1 MRRRTQ
7 RAADALHNE
16 PPTLA
21 KAGEW
26 RHLVAK
32 IDNSPAD
39 HGQADHSPTGVVRQ
53 KALSGRGVGLLRID
67 AAVKAVESL
76 EEADSL
82 GADGEYGARSRQLL
96 ERAKKGG

>member
-1 MRRRTQ
+1 MRSRAQ
-7 RAADALHNE
+7 RAADALQKE

-32 IDNSPAD
+32 IDNFP
-39 HGQADHSPTGVVRQ
+39 ADHSPTGVVRQ
-53 KALSGRGVGLLRID
+53 KALSWRGVGLLRID
-67 AAVKAVESL
+67 AADKAVESL